1 MNIIYIISSL
11 EYGGAEKQTILD
23 ANMMVRKNKVF
34 LLYFIDGPQKEILDK
49 RVNLIH
55 FRKKRYLITAINLA
69 RLVKQNNIQIIHSSL
84 FASMIISALSS
95 LFCNVKVVWHFH
107 SHEYELPWFHRK
119 AYKWLARLPHL
130 KAICFVNKELIQH
143 YQRSKFNFPRHK
155 IKLLY
160 NNATIHPPL
169 EKKKENSKIIIGYT
183 GRLVSLK
190 RVEYLVE
197 LAQYLVSN
205 KFSDFQIRIVGDGD
219 QRTMLEKESL
229 KNGLQSYISF
239 VGFQNDVEKYYTGFD
254 LFVNP
259 SREEC
264 LSIALIDAGMCG
276 IPSVAFDVGGNNE
289 IIPDSQSGYIVK
301 TKEEFFE
308 KVLFLVKNKRLSDEM
323 GKKATEHCLKHFSED
338 VHLQKLES
346 LYKEVLG

>member
-1 MNIIYIISSL
+1 M
-11 EYGGAEKQTILD
+11 
-23 ANMMVRKNKVF
+23 
-34 LLYFIDGPQKEILDK
+34 
-49 RVNLIH
+49 
-55 FRKKRYLITAINLA
+55 
-69 RLVKQNNIQIIHSSL
+69 
-84 FASMIISALSS
+84 
-95 LFCNVKVVWHFH
+95 
-107 SHEYELPWFHRK
+107 
-119 AYKWLARLPHL
+119 
-130 KAICFVNKELIQH
+130 
-143 YQRSKFNFPRHK
+143 
-155 IKLLY
+155 LY
-160 NNATIHPPL
+160 NNATITPPL

-197 LAQYLVSN
+197 LAQYLISN

-264 LSIALIDAGMCG
+264 LSIALIDAAMCG

-289 IIPDSQSGYIVK
+289 IILDSQSGYIVK

-323 GKKATEHCLKHFSED
+323 GKKATEHCRKHFSED